1 MRRQSHRLG
10 VLSKPLNKQSGG
22 CGESSIHQCVR
33 SCICGAGCVQVMSED
48 ARQDYDLE
56 GLWGEGGEMD
66 ESRQRADEVPE
77 EDEASTDEEAV
88 TTKAGAKKRRETT
101 YEERVKRREAKYAA
115 LGAELEWDE
124 RPAGPAERRRASG

>member
-1 MRRQSHRLG
+1 
-10 VLSKPLNKQSGG
+10 
-22 CGESSIHQCVR
+22 
-33 SCICGAGCVQVMSED
+33 MSED

-66 ESRQRADEVPE
+66 ESRLRADAAAE
-77 EDEASTDEEAV
+77 EDEAPAEEEAI
-88 TTKAGAKKRRETT
+88 TTKAKKKSRETT

-115 LGAELEWDE
+115 MGAELEWDE